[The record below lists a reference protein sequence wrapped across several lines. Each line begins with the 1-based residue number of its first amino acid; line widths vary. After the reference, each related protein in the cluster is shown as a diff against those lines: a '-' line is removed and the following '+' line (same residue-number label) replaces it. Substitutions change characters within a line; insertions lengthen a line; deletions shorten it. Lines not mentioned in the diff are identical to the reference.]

1 MLRHLPARNDALP
14 YQTPEPILPPDVSL
28 QRQTSSNDEP
38 EDEALKLYQ
47 LQTSVIQKLRKSEAS
62 LEEERR
68 IRARERDQAN
78 KRIIELEEILALKAS
93 ENTNLESRLNAA
105 SETIASLRDE
115 VAAKDAEI
123 AARDADTQALKDQM
137 EAKLRSLEEELK
149 QAKEIQETYP
159 EVFQALLKIEAIYLK
174 HTLQAGSQTAGI

>member
-1 MLRHLPARNDALP
+1 MLRLLPARNDALP

-38 EDEALKLYQ
+38 EDEALKLYR
-47 LQTSVIQKLRKSEAS
+47 LQTSVFKKLRKSEAS
-62 LEEERR
+62 LEDERR
-68 IRARERDQAN
+68 IRTRERDQASQ
-78 KRIIELEEILALKAS
+78 RIIELEEILALKAS

-149 QAKEIQETYP
+149 QAKEIQEAYP

-174 HTLQAGSQTAGI
+174 HTLQAGSAGI